1 MCISGE
7 GSFESTQGSVCQQ
20 LIRKILKEADNLGG
34 GLPPNQVVP
43 MPEHQDST
51 HTHTVVGCVVVLIN
65 ALCQQCVCV
74 WRSLSYGGT

>member
-1 MCISGE
+1 M
-7 GSFESTQGSVCQQ
+7 
-20 LIRKILKEADNLGG
+20 GG

-74 WRSLSYGGT
+74 CVCEHVRSIFFSFRACVV